1 MLWPPCCGHHDL
13 YLPLPIKT
21 PWVNQRS
28 FTDSCAKYHIFHP
41 LLSSKRSDFSS
52 NFPLKLVKFSYISSI
67 ISRILCGRSVISML
81 MISILLSF
89 LFNCRREREIEELM
103 QLPPGQRRSRR
114 NSYLSL
120 LIGFSYVFCVAPFSI
135 CWFLPKSYP
144 FTGFLLTLNHVVNPI
159 VYFVKYFVDGRRR
172 NRTIMEQKSCVPTA
186 TTTST

>member
-1 MLWPPCCGHHDL
+1 M
-13 YLPLPIKT
+13 
-21 PWVNQRS
+21 S
-28 FTDSCAKYHIFHP
+28 
-41 LLSSKRSDFSS
+41 
-52 NFPLKLVKFSYISSI
+52 
-67 ISRILCGRSVISML
+67 
-81 MISILLSF
+81 MISILIYF

-186 TTTST
+186 TTTSTWCTLLTTILYEWAENFLRCGLLKLSDFPIPPIGFEIEKIPTVVFVLLSVDPFPNQFV